1 MSRTHHL
8 RFGFSPP
15 TASCGLLKGLEE
27 LASVDLISGPGLYT
41 QVFFFFKLGTEVSKL
56 VIQGWQMAQNVKV
69 FTGNPKDLSSIP
81 GTHVVKGEDTAYKS
95 SSDLHTCPFQ

>member
-1 MSRTHHL
+1 MSRTHPL

-27 LASVDLISGPGLYT
+27 LASVGLISGPGLYT
-41 QVFFFFKLGTEVSKL
+41 QGFFYLGTEVSKL
-56 VIQGWQMAQNVKV
+56 VIQGWQMTQNVKV
-69 FTGNPKDLSSIP
+69 LTGNPKDLSSIP